1 MKVHGK
7 MLVKNFRKL
16 FLDEFGVAINVHN
29 GFSTGS
35 FADDG
40 ESLSAIRSEKAGK
53 VTGEVD
59 LHGNMTVGTAEKAIA
74 EGLVLRF
81 RFKTRPR
88 KTPTMMSV
96 LRHFAK
102 FVRVTS

>member
-1 MKVHGK
+1 MKAHGK

-40 ESLSAIRSEKAGK
+40 ETLSGIRSEKAGK
-53 VTGEVD
+53 VTGEIE

-74 EGLVLRF
+74 EGLGFKVQIQDKTAKNADNDVRLATLR
-81 RFKTRPR
+81 
-88 KTPTMMSV
+88 
-96 LRHFAK
+96 
-102 FVRVTS
+102 